1 MTRPKTVKISPYL
14 WVIKWSRQSVLSFH
28 PNGDACGACDMESM
42 VIAVD
47 PGKAEDYA
55 RATLLHEILHACVRA
70 SDPNLD
76 DDQEEAAVAAITGP
90 LLSTLRDNPDIVEY
104 LTQFA
109 Q

>member
-28 PNGDACGACDMESM
+28 PNGDACGACDMQSM

-55 RATLLHEILHACVRA
+55 RATLLHEILHACIRS
-70 SDPNLD
+70 SDPTLD
-76 DDQEEAAVAAITGP
+76 DEHEETVVAAITGP
-90 LLSTLRDNPDIVEY
+90 LLSMLRDNPEVVDY
-104 LTQFA
+104 LMDDA
-109 Q
+109 